1 MRLLMLFVFPCV
13 GAGRYEA
20 KFNAEKLAAAV
31 RAAASAAGAVG
42 GGGNA
47 VPAKKAVHFRV
58 ASEADND
65 RLTGFK
71 VRGGLL

>member
-1 MRLLMLFVFPCV
+1 MLLLMQLLLLFVFSYV

-31 RAAASAAGAVG
+31 RAAADASRGPA
-42 GGGNA
+42 
-47 VPAKKAVHFRV
+47 PAKKAVHFRV
-58 ASEADND
+58 ASEADNA

-71 VRGGLL
+71 VRT